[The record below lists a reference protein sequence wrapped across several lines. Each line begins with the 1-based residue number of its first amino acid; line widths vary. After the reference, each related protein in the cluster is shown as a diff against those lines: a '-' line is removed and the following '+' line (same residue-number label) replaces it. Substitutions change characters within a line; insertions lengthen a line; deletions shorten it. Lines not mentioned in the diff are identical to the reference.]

1 METET
6 DMTTEIDSQT
16 EGVTLKTNNEKETIN
31 DVGNETGRDASTND
45 SKSDEKPTEETQESV
60 QSEAEA
66 TEALGETQDF
76 LQVFRSKAEAMDLS
90 FEEAVERLF
99 LAHEALE
106 KNPEAALKW
115 LQKEY
120 GVKLGEETS
129 LKGQAQYLA
138 DLYSLRDARDEKGSL
153 KYPHFKELQTD
164 VLYFMQSGRAKDAT
178 SAYEMAFWSKAGMRD
193 KHLSELKES
202 YKQAAEEMIRAQ
214 ESQKAIALNVSS
226 EGRELGSDDAHQ
238 SMRQTMHHLYDELC
252 QTSF

>member
-1 METET
+1 MQTET
-6 DMTTEIDSQT
+6 DITTEVNSQA
-16 EGVTLKTNNEKETIN
+16 ENLPLDTNNEKEN
-31 DVGNETGRDASTND
+31 DHDMGNETGRNTSTDD
-45 SKSDEKPTEETQESV
+45 SQSDETSTEETQKSV
-60 QSEAEA
+60 QSQ
-66 TEALGETQDF
+66 TEAADNLGEGQDF
-76 LQVFRSKAEAMDLS
+76 MQIFRSKAEAMDLS

-115 LQKEY
+115 LQQEY
-120 GVKLGEETS
+120 GISLNDEPS

-178 SAYEMAFWSKAGMRD
+178 SAYEMAFWSKADMRN

-202 YKQAAEEMIRAQ
+202 YKQAAEEMVRAA
-214 ESQKAIALNVSS
+214 ESQKAVALNVSS
-226 EGRELGSDDAHQ
+226 EGRELGSDDGHQ

-252 QTSF
+252 QTPF